1 MWAFLGELLG
11 PVVGLFGVA
20 WTEDE
25 RPEARWFAVGCLVVA
40 LVIVG
45 IIVAVYAGR

>member
-25 RPEARWFAVGCLVVA
+25 RPEARWFAVGCLVIA
-40 LVIVG
+40 LAVVG
-45 IIVAVYAGR
+45 IIVWVYAGR